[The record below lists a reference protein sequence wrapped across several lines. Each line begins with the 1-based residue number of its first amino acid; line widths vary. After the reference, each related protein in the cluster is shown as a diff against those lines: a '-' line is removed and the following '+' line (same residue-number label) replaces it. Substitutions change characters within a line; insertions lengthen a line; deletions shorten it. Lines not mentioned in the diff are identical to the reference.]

1 MAAEADTTS
10 GASSSPSPSMGAAQ
24 PARAGSNSSLG
35 LRGLDGLPG
44 TSMHSSSG
52 SGSAFNAGTSSGHQS
67 GHSGGSR
74 LWAADS
80 SNGSG
85 SGPGARPGSASGGSN
100 SHAGHSDSRA
110 STIVGAS
117 LGTGTQPS
125 FDGMPVGGRRGLSI
139 NGSTWN
145 AGSSTQDGSQTSG
158 SGSADP
164 FLNSPWLNRAS
175 LAESSVDSDS
185 GDGSRAGP
193 SIFEGSAWAAGRPTL
208 ALAAAGSSAGGF
220 APGRLGGGLVAGPMP
235 FSPAG
240 PAGSAPPAP
249 TLVAPTAA
257 AGPQGPS
264 IFADSPWFA
273 GNPFAAASV
282 ARGGSSSSGDATK
295 DSSIE

>member
-193 SIFEGSAWAAGRPTL
+193 SIFEGSAWAARPPDACPGCCRQQRGRL
-208 ALAAAGSSAGGF
+208 RAGQAGRRIGGWPHAFQPCWPCWICPASADAGGADGSGR
-220 APGRLGGGLVAGPMP
+220 APGAVHICRFTVVCWQSFRRGQCC
-235 FSPAG
+235 
-240 PAGSAPPAP
+240 
-249 TLVAPTAA
+249 
-257 AGPQGPS
+257 QG
-264 IFADSPWFA
+264 
-273 GNPFAAASV
+273 
-282 ARGGSSSSGDATK
+282 RQQQ
-295 DSSIE
+295 